1 MYIET
6 LEKLYYFYAQTQSL
20 MSSSFEKHQKRR
32 LISSY
37 FSVVLSIA
45 LVLFLLGLLGMLVL
59 NAKKVSDHF
68 KEQVVLTIY
77 LKDSAKEVETNQ
89 LKTSLAM
96 ADYVKSTEYVSKE
109 QAAEFMKAENG
120 EDFMD
125 FVGYNPLQ
133 NSIDVH
139 LKADFVT
146 SEQLEKIAIET
157 MNKNFVD
164 EVSYDS
170 DLVNLMN
177 NNVQKISFWVLIISG
192 IFTVI
197 AVLLINS
204 SIRLSVY
211 SKRFTIK
218 TMQMVGATKQFI
230 RRPFVWKSVRLGI
243 IGAVLA
249 LAGMAVVLYYLN
261 RTFVEL
267 GLLNN
272 PLLIGLLFV
281 LIFLLGIVI
290 TWVSTHFATQR
301 FLNLKTDD
309 LYY

>member
-1 MYIET
+1 
-6 LEKLYYFYAQTQSL
+6 
-20 MSSSFEKHQKRR
+20 MSASFENLQKRR

-77 LKDSAKEVETNQ
+77 LKDTAKDVEIKQ
-89 LKTSLAM
+89 LEKSLAM
-96 ADYVKSTEYVSKE
+96 ADYVKTTEYVSKE
-109 QAAEFMKAENG
+109 QAAEFMKEENG

-146 SEQLEKIAIET
+146 SDQLGKISEEAIS
-157 MNKNFVD
+157 KNFVD
-164 EVSYDS
+164 EVTYDN
-170 DLVNLMN
+170 DLVTLMN
-177 NNVQKISFWVLIISG
+177 NNVKKISFWVLVISG
-192 IFTVI
+192 IFTLI

-204 SIRLSVY
+204 SIRLAVY

-243 IGAVLA
+243 IGGVLA
-249 LAGMAVVLYYLN
+249 LFGMAIVLFYLN
-261 RTFVEL
+261 KTFPEL
-267 GLLNN
+267 ELLSN
-272 PLLIGLLFV
+272 PILVALLF
-281 LIFLLGIVI
+281 IFVFTLGIII
-290 TWVSTHFATQR
+290 TWISTHIATQR
-301 FLNLKTDD
+301 FLNLKTDQ

>member
-1 MYIET
+1 
-6 LEKLYYFYAQTQSL
+6 
-20 MSSSFEKHQKRR
+20 MSSSFENHQKRR

-77 LKDSAKEVETNQ
+77 LKDTAKEVEINQ
-89 LKTSLAM
+89 LQKSLAM

-109 QAAEFMKAENG
+109 EAAEFMKAENG

-139 LKADFVT
+139 LKADYVT
-146 SEQLEKIAIET
+146 SEQLEKISEDT
-157 MNKNFVD
+157 LNKIFVD
-164 EVSYDS
+164 EVTYDN

-177 NNVQKISFWVLIISG
+177 NNVKKISFWVLVISA
-192 IFTVI
+192 IFTLI

-204 SIRLSVY
+204 SIRLAVY

-243 IGAVLA
+243 IGGFIA
-249 LAGMAVVLYYLN
+249 LLGMAFVLFYLN
-261 RTFVEL
+261 RTFPEL
-267 GLLNN
+267 ELLSN
-272 PLLIGLLFV
+272 PILVVLLFAFV
-281 LIFLLGIVI
+281 FALGIVI
-290 TWVSTHFATQR
+290 TWISTHFATQR
-301 FLNLKTDD
+301 FLNLKTDQ

>member
-1 MYIET
+1 
-6 LEKLYYFYAQTQSL
+6 

-68 KEQVVLTIY
+68 KEQVVVTIY
-77 LKDSAKEVETNQ
+77 LKDSAKDIETKQ
-89 LKTSLAM
+89 LEKSLAM
-96 ADYVKSTEYVSKE
+96 ANYVKSTKYVSKA

-125 FVGYNPLQ
+125 FIGYNPLQ

-139 LKADFVT
+139 LKADYVT
-146 SEQLEKIAIET
+146 SEHLEKISAEAL
-157 MNKNFVD
+157 NKKFVE
-164 EVSYDS
+164 EVNYDN

-177 NNVQKISFWVLIISG
+177 NNVKRISFWVLVISS
-192 IFTVI
+192 IFTLI

-204 SIRLSVY
+204 SIRLAVY

-218 TMQMVGATKQFI
+218 TMQMVGATKRFI
-230 RRPFVWKSVRLGI
+230 RRPFVWQSVRLGI
-243 IGAVLA
+243 IGAIIA
-249 LAGMAVVLYYLN
+249 LTGMAIVLYYLN
-261 RTFVEL
+261 KTFVEL
-267 GLLNN
+267 DLLSN
-272 PLLIGLLFV
+272 PVLVIILFAFV
-281 LIFLLGIVI
+281 FALGIII
-290 TWVSTHFATQR
+290 TWISTHFATQR

-309 LYY
+309 LY